1 MPYDPDLEARIDL
14 LSLHWPGFAKKAM
27 FGGKGYLL
35 QGNMAYGIWHDKLI
49 VRCGHE
55 RYAACLAMPGARVF
69 DITGKAMDGWVMVAP
84 EGFETEA
91 TLLAW
96 LERGRD
102 FAAGLP
108 AK

>member
-1 MPYDPDLEARIDL
+1 MPYDAALEARIDH
-14 LSLHWPGFAKKAM
+14 LSLHWPGFVKKSM

-35 QGNMAYGIWHDKLI
+35 LGHMAFGIWHDKLI
-49 VRCGHE
+49 VRCGSGQ
-55 RYAACLAMPGARVF
+55 YADCLEQPGARVF

-84 EGFETEA
+84 EGFATA
-91 TLLAW
+91 TTLLVW

-108 AK
+108 PK